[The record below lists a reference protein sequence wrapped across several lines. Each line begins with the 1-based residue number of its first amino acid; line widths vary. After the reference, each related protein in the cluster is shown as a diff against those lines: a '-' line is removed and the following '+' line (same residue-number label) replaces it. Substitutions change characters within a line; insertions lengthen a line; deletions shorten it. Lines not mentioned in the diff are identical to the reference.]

1 VSPRPHH
8 PRARGIAV
16 LGLALLLLASVG
28 CGRRDTR
35 THYWSS
41 YQWSAY
47 SGNQI
52 NRGGPESKRFEET
65 LQRIIQRSDSSGRKI
80 GPGILAEYGYLLL
93 KRGETESAI
102 PYFEREAEVWPESRV
117 FMRWVIEQARGGSGS

>member
-1 VSPRPHH
+1 MFKSVRNEIV
-8 PRARGIAV
+8 ARGFAESPSAS
-16 LGLALLLLASVG
+16 LAQSS
-28 CGRRDTR
+28 TR
-35 THYWSS
+35 
-41 YQWSAY
+41 
-47 SGNQI
+47 
-52 NRGGPESKRFEET
+52 
-65 LQRIIQRSDSSGRKI
+65 QRSDSSGRKI

>member
-1 VSPRPHH
+1 MSRV
-8 PRARGIAV
+8 AV
-16 LGLALLLLASVG
+16 LLLALLLLASVG

-35 THYWSS
+35 AHYWSS

-52 NRGGPESKRFEET
+52 NRGGPESQRFEQT
-65 LQRIIQRSDSSGRKI
+65 LQRIIERSDAAGRKI
-80 GPGILAEYGYLLL
+80 GPGIPAEYGYLLW

-102 PYFEREAEVWPESRV
+102 PYFEREAEEWPESEV
-117 FMRWVIEQARGGSGS
+117 FMRWVIGEAREAAGS

>member
-1 VSPRPHH
+1 MSRF
-8 PRARGIAV
+8 AA
-16 LGLALLLLASVG
+16 LGFGLLLLASIG
-28 CGRRDTR
+28 CAQRSTR
-35 THYWSS
+35 THDWSG

-65 LQRIIQRSDSSGRKI
+65 LQRIIERSDAAGRKI
-80 GPGILAEYGYLLL
+80 APGVLAEYGYLLL

-102 PYFEREAEVWPESRV
+102 SYFEREVEEWPESET
-117 FMRWVIEQARGGSGS
+117 FMTWAIAQAREVSGS